1 VSAFSVL
8 SLRVTQREASPVN
21 PPGLAQDFRVK
32 LRDANGNERAIRAS
46 AFGSIPYPDQRLD
59 SELNKSAMSTIRIP
73 MTAYTIVCAGQPKV
87 DLTQVTEFSLDFSLK
102 ATGHIQVDDIE
113 FTS

>member
-1 VSAFSVL
+1 
-8 SLRVTQREASPVN
+8 
-21 PPGLAQDFRVK
+21 
-32 LRDANGNERAIRAS
+32 
-46 AFGSIPYPDQRLD
+46 
-59 SELNKSAMSTIRIP
+59 
-73 MTAYTIVCAGQPKV
+73 V